1 MKKLMILTMVA
12 VSGMLTL
19 TGCGKKEEAT
29 AEILSMEQIYIQEG
43 VPVKT
48 KTVQE
53 EIFSTMLKY
62 SATLKARS
70 EAMEYARVSDVVQ
83 EVNVKVGDYVQKDQV
98 VLTFPKNNQTAQY
111 YQVKANYDLAAQNRQ
126 RMEKLYNEGLISK
139 QELDNVVANFEV
151 AKANLDQTNDALQ
164 VKAPLSGYITQLNV
178 KPTDNVTT
186 GAPLF
191 TVSNLDQ
198 IEAQIWASSKEI
210 GQIKLGQRTTV
221 NWNGR
226 KYEGVISQVSQIMD
240 TGKKAF
246 EVKALFKNPTKGL
259 TSGITADLTLETY
272 RKDQALVI
280 DRKNLI
286 NEAGKRF
293 VYVVEQGKAVKREVE
308 IAEGQGVRVEVLSG
322 LKPGDVLIIEGQTM
336 VVDNAKVKIVNS

>member
-29 AEILSMEQIYIQEG
+29 AELLSMEQIYIQEG

-48 KTVQE
+48 RRVEGET
-53 EIFSTMLKY
+53 FSTSFKY
-62 SATLKARS
+62 SGTLKARS
-70 EAMEYARVSDVVQ
+70 EAVEYARVADVVQ
-83 EVNVKVGDYVQKDQV
+83 AVDVKVGDYVQKDQM

-111 YQVKANYDLAAQNRQ
+111 YQVKANYDLAAQNHQ
-126 RMEKLYNEGLISK
+126 RMEKLYQEGLIAK

-151 AKANLDQTNDALQ
+151 AKANLDLTNDALQ

-178 KPTDNVTT
+178 KPTDNVTV

-210 GQIKLGQRTTV
+210 GQIKLGQQVTV
-221 NWNGR
+221 DWNGQP
-226 KYEGVISQVSQIMD
+226 YQGVVSQVGQIMD
-240 TGKKAF
+240 AGQKAF
-246 EVKALFKNPTKGL
+246 EVKALFNNPAKQL
-259 TSGITADLTLETY
+259 TSGITADLTVETY
-272 RKDQALVI
+272 RKDQVVVI
-280 DRKNLI
+280 DRKNLV

-293 VYVVEQGKAVKREVE
+293 VYVVDQGKAVKRQVE

-322 LKPGDVLIIEGQTM
+322 LKPDDVLIIEGQTM
-336 VVDNAKVKIVNS
+336 VADDVKVKIVNS